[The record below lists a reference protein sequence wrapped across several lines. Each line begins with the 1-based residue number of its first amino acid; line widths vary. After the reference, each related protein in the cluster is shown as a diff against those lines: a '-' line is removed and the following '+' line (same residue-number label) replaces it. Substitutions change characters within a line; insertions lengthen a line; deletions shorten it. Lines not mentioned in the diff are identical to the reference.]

1 MEGRLLLGIGTGQK
15 RNLLFC
21 EVIMDIEEALKVL
34 SSALQNDPY
43 YVRVA
48 PYHESNARAE
58 KDFMKRVCGVDTTQG
73 SAKAE
78 IRNTCEERENLLPN
92 SIDFEEYMDSFAI
105 HVLAECVQNRLKQK
119 RQEGQAGWLSTK
131 DVVDVVCYAAMLLAQ
146 KYLQDAERDV
156 ESLFDGLVTSQGFSG
171 SVEQVLNKHE
181 MKTITHA
188 ELERSLRKTHKPYEV
203 GAIIRSMIQA
213 NDIVFTRYMGTMPVY
228 TVQREGVM

>member
-43 YVRVA
+43 YVRVV

-105 HVLAECVQNRLKQK
+105 HALAECVQNRLKQK
-119 RQEGQAGWLSTK
+119 RQEGQAGWYCDLGELSIKDRIRDKVSVQHMSTK
-131 DVVDVVCYAAMLLAQ
+131 DAVDVACYAAMLLAQ
-146 KYLQDAERDV
+146 KVIKRGNSDD
-156 ESLFDGLVTSQGFSG
+156 
-171 SVEQVLNKHE
+171 
-181 MKTITHA
+181 
-188 ELERSLRKTHKPYEV
+188 
-203 GAIIRSMIQA
+203 QA
-213 NDIVFTRYMGTMPVY
+213 
-228 TVQREGVM
+228 